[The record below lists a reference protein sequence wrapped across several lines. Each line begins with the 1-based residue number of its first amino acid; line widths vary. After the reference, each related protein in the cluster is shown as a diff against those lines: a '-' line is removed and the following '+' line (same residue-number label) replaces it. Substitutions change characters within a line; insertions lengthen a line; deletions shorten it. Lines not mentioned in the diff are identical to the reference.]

1 MFTQNT
7 HLVMIMFIDIR
18 TSQCSLKIHI
28 SHDNVYRHTYLTMF
42 TQNTHL
48 IMIIMFIG
56 IQSGYN
62 KVNYI
67 YLTVNETGATVSI
80 FDHHFE
86 ESLDSIFYF
95 LAC

>member
-1 MFTQNT
+1 
-7 HLVMIMFIDIR
+7 
-18 TSQCSLKIHI
+18 
-28 SHDNVYRHTYLTMF
+28 
-42 TQNTHL
+42 
-48 IMIIMFIG
+48 MIIMFIG